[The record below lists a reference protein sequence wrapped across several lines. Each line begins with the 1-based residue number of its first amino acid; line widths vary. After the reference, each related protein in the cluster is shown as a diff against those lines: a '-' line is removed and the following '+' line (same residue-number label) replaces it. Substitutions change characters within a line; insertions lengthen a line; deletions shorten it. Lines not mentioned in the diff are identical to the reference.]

1 MGCLN
6 HLSNREGNVS
16 EEVRRK
22 QVKMRIFE
30 FLKWVNNYTKEGKMN
45 LLYSAFIRE
54 DSESKGYLK
63 KVVSQCS
70 IFKREFENVYL
81 YISRKDE
88 AVLYKVEKNGL
99 QEIDTFKYNK
109 LSVFNEKSR
118 IKKIRGFL
126 RYNSFL
132 RYLNEIINAYK
143 IDIVYIRNSPSTKK
157 MMSIVKNKRLIK
169 LLEYPTYPYEK
180 EYKHIHSKLELILF
194 WNNKPKKIEEFV
206 DLVVGISA
214 EKNLKVGKK
223 FILIN
228 NGIQVDSVKVKKQ
241 DKKNY
246 VNLLSIANVAF
257 WHGYDRIIKG
267 LHEYYKNNPE
277 EEIYYHFVGE
287 GPELSNLKKLTKE
300 LSLEKYVIFHGT
312 KTGEDLDRVVDECD
326 IAFGSLGFHRTGL
339 TGGSPLKA
347 REYCA
352 RGIPFVIAYNDWDF
366 PETFPYV
373 YRIPK
378 DDTPVDI
385 NQVIKWYESLIKEH
399 PNYSVEMRKYAE
411 ENLSWD
417 AKMKPVIEKIKEL
430 AREKERKS
438 YT

>member
-1 MGCLN
+1 
-6 HLSNREGNVS
+6 
-16 EEVRRK
+16 
-22 QVKMRIFE
+22 
-30 FLKWVNNYTKEGKMN
+30 MN
-45 LLYSAFIRE
+45 LLYVAFIRE
-54 DSESKGYLK
+54 NSVYKGVFK
-63 KVVSQCS
+63 KVISQC
-70 IFKREFENVYL
+70 IAFKKEFENVYL
-81 YISRKDE
+81 YISRNDE
-88 AVLYKVEKNGL
+88 AVLYKVEKGNIE
-99 QEIDTFKYNK
+99 EIKIFKYNIFSAFK
-109 LSVFNEKSR
+109 EESKITD
-118 IKKIRGFL
+118 IKTFL
-126 RYNSFL
+126 RYNAFL
-132 RYLNEIINAYK
+132 KYLNEIIRLHK
-143 IDIVYIRNSPSTKK
+143 IHILYVRKLLPTKRL
-157 MMSIVKNKRLIK
+157 MTILKNNRLIK
-169 LLEYPTYPYEK
+169 VIEYPTYPYEG
-180 EYKHIHSKLELILF
+180 EYKSIRSKIKQFIFE
-194 WNNKPKKIEEFV
+194 NNNSKKIEGLV
-206 DLVVGISA
+206 NLVVAISA

-277 EEIYYHFVGE
+277 KETYYHFVGE
-287 GPELSNLKKLTKE
+287 GPELTNLKKLTKE

-326 IAFGSLGFHRTGL
+326 IAFGSLGNHRKGL
-339 TGGSPLKA
+339 YADSALKN

-352 RGIPFVIAYNDWDF
+352 RGIPFVIASDDQDF
-366 PETFPYV
+366 PETFPFV

-385 NQVIKWYESLIKEH
+385 NQVVKWYESLVKEH
-399 PNYSVEMRKYAE
+399 PNYSIEMRKYAE

-430 AREKERKS
+430 VREKERKS